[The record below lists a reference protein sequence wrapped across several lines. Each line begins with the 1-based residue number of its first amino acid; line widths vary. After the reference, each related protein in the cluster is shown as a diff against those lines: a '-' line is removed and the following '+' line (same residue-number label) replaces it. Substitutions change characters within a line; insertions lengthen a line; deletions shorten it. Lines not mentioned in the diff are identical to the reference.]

1 MAQGVIAICKPL
13 PACLSDMIMI
23 AYSFLQ
29 TPTPTEIADL
39 IQLYRLA
46 GWWTDEAD
54 NSTLVAGIVS
64 GSHCFLVARQASA
77 IIAMGRAISD
87 GVSDAYIQDV
97 TVDPAFR
104 HQGIGSRMVAK
115 LADRL
120 EADGIGWIGLIAER
134 RTHPFY
140 RPLGFAP
147 MADSVPML
155 KHS

>member
-1 MAQGVIAICKPL
+1 MPDYAFIQGATRV
-13 PACLSDMIMI
+13 
-23 AYSFLQ
+23 
-29 TPTPTEIADL
+29 EIDRL

-46 GWWTDEAD
+46 GWWADQAD
-54 NSTLVAGIVS
+54 NPSLVADIVA
-64 GSHCFLVARQASA
+64 GSHCFLVARQAGT

-104 HQGIGSRMVAK
+104 GRGIGSHMVAQ
-115 LADRL
+115 LVARL

-134 RTHPFY
+134 KTDPFY

-155 KHS
+155 KKSQ